1 MWTRQELKAK
11 GKAAFKRNYWKC
23 VLASVVA
30 ILLLGAAAG
39 TRASGGGGSLEEF
52 QADLNAAASQAGISV
67 GMVIAILLGIMGGSL
82 ADLSGNQCIPA
93 QSPSGGRQPLLFEKR
108 GAAGSAEGAGL
119 LFRQGPLSQDRGS
132 HRAGIRLCFSMEFA
146 AGDSR
151 NYQGF

>member
-52 QADLNAAASQAGISV
+52 QADLNAAASQAGISQR
-67 GMVIAILLGIMGGSL
+67 IRK
-82 ADLSGNQCIPA
+82 Q
-93 QSPSGGRQPLLFEKR
+93 R
-108 GAAGSAEGAGL
+108 
-119 LFRQGPLSQDRGS
+119 LSQRHSFLFIQNCTRFQRISGSPFLQGLYHSQRNRGTLY
-132 HRAGIRLCFSMEFA
+132 RRYC
-146 AGDSR
+146 R
-151 NYQGF
+151 NYRYQRSNLLVCICPQIE